1 MTARERILT
10 VLERDIPDMVPW
22 AFYSTLIPQ
31 GEVEREARNK
41 GCGIILWKPAWRM
54 EMQNIEISVKEDWRN
69 ERIKTTVC
77 TYHTPLGDIS
87 EKIEEDPG
95 YHSKWI
101 KEYLIKNIHDYKI
114 MRFIIENTHYYE
126 DYNSFR
132 EFQEDLGED
141 GVIFASVGP
150 SPLQRLLNEL
160 MGVERFSLDFYDH
173 PKQVEELLH
182 LIEEKQDKVF
192 HLAANSPAKIVYSDD
207 SVTGNITEPRL
218 FKKYCLPFYNKQ
230 AELLH
235 QKNKIYGV
243 HMDGKLKCLRDLIKE
258 AKNDLIDSFTL
269 PEQGGDF
276 PLEEARNIWED
287 KVIAINFPAS
297 ISLKGRD
304 EAKKFMLKLFKRI
317 FPAKNFMV
325 QISEDLPHMFWKDI
339 ILILGEII
347 PKLETAEHYI
357 IRSGR
362 AAEREIE
369 GNKGWPI

>member
-54 EMQNIEISVKEDWRN
+54 EMQNIEVSVKEDWSN
-69 ERIKTTVC
+69 ERIKTITC

-87 EKIEEDPG
+87 EKIREDPG

-101 KEYLIKNIHDYKI
+101 TEYLIKNINDYKI
-114 MRFIIENTHYYE
+114 MRFIIENTYYYE

-150 SPLQRLLNEL
+150 SPLQRLLHEL

-182 LIEEKQDKVF
+182 LIEEKQDEVF
-192 HLAANSPAKIVYSDD
+192 HIAANSPAKIVYSDD

-230 AELLH
+230 AGLLH

-269 PEQGGDF
+269 PEQGGDL
-276 PLEEARNIWED
+276 PLEEARNIWKD
-287 KVIAINFPAS
+287 KVIAVNFPAS

-304 EAKKFMLKLFKRI
+304 EAKKFIFKLLKKAS
-317 FPAKNFMV
+317 PANNFMLH
-325 QISEDLPHMFWKDI
+325 ISEDLPHMFWKDI
-339 ILILGEII
+339 VLILGEII
-347 PKLETAEHYI
+347 PKL
-357 IRSGR
+357 RVFSVQDSR
-362 AAEREIE
+362 
-369 GNKGWPI
+369 